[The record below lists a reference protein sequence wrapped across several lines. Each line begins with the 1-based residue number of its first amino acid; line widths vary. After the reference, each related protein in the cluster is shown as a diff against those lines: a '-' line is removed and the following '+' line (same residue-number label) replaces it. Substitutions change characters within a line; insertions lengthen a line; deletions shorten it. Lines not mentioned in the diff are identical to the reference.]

1 VTTTLTASR
10 TNTFTDPRLRAVMP
24 EVGTDFYGL
33 ASASIVSFDTAVR
46 WTEELTFILR
56 QQAARGF
63 QIQLTYPSGHRIAL
77 DYRVSSDGSIR
88 ESGTGGGIDY
98 YLLPTGTSAILFV
111 DLDDNARAIGTV
123 RGYIRDRAWG
133 TGNAVQGDPVRDR
146 AYSKDGYG
154 VIRGKIGAWPA

>member
-1 VTTTLTASR
+1 MARSA
-10 TNTFTDPRLRAVMP
+10 RAVP
-24 EVGTDFYGL
+24 
-33 ASASIVSFDTAVR
+33 
-46 WTEELTFILR
+46 
-56 QQAARGF
+56 AA
-63 QIQLTYPSGHRIAL
+63 
-77 DYRVSSDGSIR
+77 GS
-88 ESGTGGGIDY
+88 TN